1 MRYTAVDSASFAKHA
16 SACAPLLDAW
26 AYVNGSISATFRVRS
41 FAHAGEFAAQI
52 AQAADD
58 MDHHPDIDIRF
69 PADVRVALTTH
80 ATGGVSEHDVRLAEF
95 VSSLAT
101 RYAQEP

>member
-1 MRYTAVDSASFAKHA
+1 
-16 SACAPLLDAW
+16 
-26 AYVNGSISATFRVRS
+26 
-41 FAHAGEFAAQI
+41 
-52 AQAADD
+52 